1 MSKFLK
7 IFGVIC
13 GILAFFFCACSG
25 AAMVKTAGV
34 EEATIFRSFG
44 FFIIGMA
51 FFTGPLLII
60 LSLRCGHSASAD
72 SAKPVSGKPNA
83 RPIKKSKP
91 VAKKV
96 SAKPADGSQSEEDL
110 TIIYV
115 GNLSPEANETV
126 LKTAFS
132 GFGEIHKIKIIK
144 DRGRPK
150 GFGFV
155 EMYGRDEAL
164 KAIEA
169 MNGEELAGRELMVNE
184 AKPRTKG
191 RSQSPQRSQKPQI
204 SIDDEPMRP
213 NIFE

>member
-1 MSKFLK
+1 MSNFLK

-60 LSLRCGHSASAD
+60 LSLKSGYSTAAASG
-72 SAKPVSGKPNA
+72 KPVSGKSKS
-83 RPIKKSKP
+83 RPVKKSKP
-91 VAKKV
+91 VAKKA
-96 SAKPADGSQSEEDL
+96 SPKPTGDSQSEGDL

-164 KAIEA
+164 KAIDA
-169 MNGEELAGRELMVNE
+169 MNGEELAGRELKVNE
-184 AKPRTKG
+184 AKPKPKG
-191 RSQSPQRSQKPQI
+191 RPQRPQESQKPQT

>member
-1 MSKFLK
+1 MSKYLK
-7 IFGVIC
+7 VFGVTC
-13 GILAFFFCACSG
+13 GILAFFFCLCSG
-25 AAMVKTAGV
+25 AKM
-34 EEATIFRSFG
+34 ATIKELDISVYNSFG

-60 LSLRCGHSASAD
+60 LSLKSGHTVSKQGQ
-72 SAKPVSGKPNA
+72 KPVV
-83 RPIKKSKP
+83 KKLKP
-91 VAKKV
+91 VKK
-96 SAKPADGSQSEEDL
+96 AKPAPGKPAAAKPPEKTDPKGEV
-110 TIIYV
+110 TVIYV

-155 EMYGRDEAL
+155 EMYGKDQAL

-169 MNGEELAGRELMVNE
+169 MNGEELAGRPLKVNE
-184 AKPRTKG
+184 AKAKPKARRPKN
-191 RSQSPQRSQKPQI
+191 QKPQD
-204 SIDDEPMRP
+204 SIEDEPIRP

>member
-1 MSKFLK
+1 MNKFLK
-7 IFGVIC
+7 VFGIVC

-34 EEATIFRSFG
+34 DDAPIYRSFG

-60 LSLRCGHSASAD
+60 LSLKSGHSTSAAS
-72 SAKPVSGKPNA
+72 SKPVSGKPKS
-83 RPIKKSKP
+83 RPVKKSKP
-91 VAKKV
+91 AANK
-96 SAKPADGSQSEEDL
+96 APANPAGDSQSNDDV

-126 LKTAFS
+126 LQTAFS
-132 GFGEIHKIKIIK
+132 GFGEIKKIKIIK

-155 EMYGRDEAL
+155 EMCDRDQAL

-169 MNGEELAGRELMVNE
+169 MNGEELAGRELIVNE
-184 AKPRTKG
+184 AKPKTK
-191 RSQSPQRSQKPQI
+191 RPPRSQKPQT
-204 SIDDEPMRP
+204 SFDDEPMRP

>member
-7 IFGVIC
+7 IFGIIC

-25 AAMVKTAGV
+25 YAMATAKDLDIAV
-34 EEATIFRSFG
+34 YHSFG
-44 FFIIGMA
+44 CFIIGMA

-60 LSLRCGHSASAD
+60 LSLKSGYSTAAA
-72 SAKPVSGKPNA
+72 SAKPVSGKSKS
-83 RPIKKSKP
+83 RLVKKSKP
-91 VAKKV
+91 VAKKA
-96 SAKPADGSQSEEDL
+96 SPKPTGDSQSEGDL

-155 EMYGRDEAL
+155 EMYGRDQAL

-169 MNGEELAGRELMVNE
+169 MNGEELAGRELIVNE
-184 AKPRTKG
+184 AKPKTKG
-191 RSQSPQRSQKPQI
+191 RSQSPQRSQKPQT

>member
-1 MSKFLK
+1 MNNFLK

-13 GILAFFFCACSG
+13 GILTFFFCLCSG
-25 AAMVKTAGV
+25 SALVKAETLDMNV
-34 EEATIFRSFG
+34 YHSFG

-51 FFTGPLLII
+51 FFVGPLLII
-60 LSLRCGHSASAD
+60 LSLKCAHPTSGQVI
-72 SAKPVSGKPNA
+72 KPVSGKSKAKSKPV
-83 RPIKKSKP
+83 KKSKP
-91 VAKKV
+91 APAKAA
-96 SAKPADGSQSEEDL
+96 AKPNANTESTDDV
-110 TIIYV
+110 TVIYV

-155 EMYGRDEAL
+155 EMHGRDQAL

-169 MNGEELAGRELMVNE
+169 MNGEELAGRELKVNE
-184 AKPRTKG
+184 AKQKPRG
-191 RSQSPQRSQKPQI
+191 RRQKPQK
-204 SIDDEPMRP
+204 SQTFIDDEPLRP

>member
-1 MSKFLK
+1 MSKNLK

-13 GILAFFFCACSG
+13 GILAFFFCLCSG
-25 AAMVKTAGV
+25 AKLATATV
-34 EEATIFRSFG
+34 EPVEIYNSFG

-51 FFTGPLLII
+51 FFTGPLLVI
-60 LSLRCGHSASAD
+60 LSLRSGHTASKV
-72 SAKPVSGKPNA
+72 SKNLPTRNLKPV
-83 RPIKKSKP
+83 KK
-91 VAKKV
+91 
-96 SAKPADGSQSEEDL
+96 AKPAPGKAAAKAPAKSESKDEV
-110 TIIYV
+110 TVIYV

-155 EMYGRDEAL
+155 EMLDKEQAL

-169 MNGEELAGRELMVNE
+169 MDGQELAGRPLKVNE
-184 AKPRTKG
+184 AKAKTKTKPNG
-191 RSQSPQRSQKPQI
+191 RPQRSKKPNNNI
-204 SIDDEPMRP
+204 EDEPMRP